1 MNDLAVRETAFS
13 LAHCIVTPSG
23 GGAPTPVPEVI
34 RTTKGRFPADLNQL
48 RGHLSLEASVGEPV
62 VVLLE
67 CGRSAPLLIAAC
79 DDKEFYG
86 TWNVEQSK
94 WTPVKSDQLYG
105 PAFSGLIQNQISDG
119 EGALWVAS
127 FLVFPP
133 AATAEPAV
141 TAVIKEEVA
150 PPASAGPAKKKVIR
164 KRPAA
169 ATPAVEEGPETKKAA
184 PAGVE
189 ADDTDMNLL

>member
-13 LAHCIVTPSG
+13 LAHCNTTLSA

-105 PAFSGLIQNQISDG
+105 PAFSALIQNQISDG

-133 AATAEPAV
+133 VAATEPAV
-141 TAVIKEEVA
+141 PAVVKEEVA
-150 PPASAGPAKKKVIR
+150 PASAGPAKKKVIR
-164 KRPAA
+164 KRPATA
-169 ATPAVEEGPETKKAA
+169 APAAVEEGPETKKAA
-184 PAGVE
+184 PAGAE